1 MLSELARH
9 HAAGVFLSIT
19 TLDTELRKVMEPRTS
34 PPAARL
40 AAIRELAAAGIPVG
54 VNVAP
59 IIPGLTDHEMPAIL
73 KAAAEAGATS
83 AGYTVVR
90 LPYAV
95 APLFEKWLET
105 HFPDRKEKVLNRLRA
120 MRGGKLYDAQW
131 GKRFSGEGIFAEQ
144 IAQMFEVARRKAGI
158 QKRQA
163 ANFPRRHFVVQAAR
177 NFRYSPDV
185 QTLVEDFLQYLR
197 HERGQ
202 SDNTAKTYAALLGKF
217 TAWAAKQN
225 LTDWK
230 SVELKHLM
238 AFLQH
243 ERARP
248 LADEPE
254 ESTKRLSGESVYLEI
269 AALRAFYKF
278 AENEKFLPANI
289 AENLS
294 LPRRWKRLPKALS
307 NDEIAKL
314 LAPETPETPEN
325 LCDQAI
331 LELAYASGLRL
342 SELKNLRLEQLHL
355 DAGFINVIGKGN
367 KERVVPVGKKA
378 VESLNRYIEIGRPK
392 LVTAKSPANVF
403 LTKRGTPFAAVTLW
417 LHIKNRVRRA
427 GVERNI
433 TPHMLRH
440 SFATHLLEHGADL
453 RVIQEL
459 LGHANIS
466 TTEIYTHV
474 TGNRLREIH
483 RKFHPRA

>member
-1 MLSELARH
+1 M
-9 HAAGVFLSIT
+9 
-19 TLDTELRKVMEPRTS
+19 
-34 PPAARL
+34 
-40 AAIRELAAAGIPVG
+40 
-54 VNVAP
+54 
-59 IIPGLTDHEMPAIL
+59 
-73 KAAAEAGATS
+73 
-83 AGYTVVR
+83 
-90 LPYAV
+90 
-95 APLFEKWLET
+95 
-105 HFPDRKEKVLNRLRA
+105 
-120 MRGGKLYDAQW
+120 
-131 GKRFSGEGIFAEQ
+131 
-144 IAQMFEVARRKAGI
+144 
-158 QKRQA
+158 
-163 ANFPRRHFVVQAAR
+163 
-177 NFRYSPDV
+177 

-202 SDNTAKTYAALLGKF
+202 SDNTARTYAALLGKF
-217 TAWAAKQN
+217 TAWAETQK
-225 LTDWK
+225 LSDWRA
-230 SVELKHLM
+230 VELKHLM
-238 AFLQH
+238 AFLAQ
-243 ERARP
+243 ERTRNVLPAGRGKSPTSREATADPSPLGGAREN
-248 LADEPE
+248 AR
-254 ESTKRLSGESVYLEI
+254 RLSGESVYLEI

-278 AENEKFLPANI
+278 AENEKLLPANI

-307 NDEIAKL
+307 NDEITKL
-314 LAPETPETPEN
+314 LAPVKPETPQN

-367 KERVVPVGKKA
+367 KERVVPVGKTA
-378 VESLNRYIEIGRPK
+378 VAALNRFIETGRPK
-392 LVTAKSPANVF
+392 LVTPKSPANVF
-403 LTKRGTPFAAVTLW
+403 LTQRGTSFAAPTLW

-483 RKFHPRA
+483 RRFHPRA

>member
-1 MLSELARH
+1 VR
-9 HAAGVFLSIT
+9 AAPS
-19 TLDTELRKVMEPRTS
+19 
-34 PPAARL
+34 
-40 AAIRELAAAGIPVG
+40 
-54 VNVAP
+54 
-59 IIPGLTDHEMPAIL
+59 
-73 KAAAEAGATS
+73 
-83 AGYTVVR
+83 
-90 LPYAV
+90 
-95 APLFEKWLET
+95 
-105 HFPDRKEKVLNRLRA
+105 
-120 MRGGKLYDAQW
+120 
-131 GKRFSGEGIFAEQ
+131 
-144 IAQMFEVARRKAGI
+144 
-158 QKRQA
+158 
-163 ANFPRRHFVVQAAR
+163 
-177 NFRYSPDV
+177 FRYSPDV

-217 TAWAAKQN
+217 TGWADKQGLTAWSQ
-225 LTDWK
+225 
-230 SVELKHLM
+230 VELKHLM

-243 ERARP
+243 ERVRP
-248 LADEPE
+248 PADEPK
-254 ESTKRLSGESVYLEI
+254 ESAKRLSGESVYLEI

-278 AENEKFLPANI
+278 AENEKFLPANL

-307 NDEIAKL
+307 QDEITRL
-314 LAPETPETPEN
+314 LTPEAPETPEN
-325 LCDQAI
+325 ICDQAI
-331 LELAYASGLRL
+331 LELGYASGLRL
-342 SELKNLRLEQLHL
+342 SELKNLRLEQLHT
-355 DAGFINVIGKGN
+355 DAGFINIIGKGN
-367 KERVVPVGKKA
+367 KERVVPVGRQA
-378 VESLNRYIEIGRPK
+378 IAALNRYLEVARPK

-417 LHIKNRVRRA
+417 LRIKNRVRRT

-483 RKFHPRA
+483 RKFHPRP

>member
-1 MLSELARH
+1 MGYAR
-9 HAAGVFLSIT
+9 A
-19 TLDTELRKVMEPRTS
+19 
-34 PPAARL
+34 
-40 AAIRELAAAGIPVG
+40 
-54 VNVAP
+54 
-59 IIPGLTDHEMPAIL
+59 
-73 KAAAEAGATS
+73 
-83 AGYTVVR
+83 
-90 LPYAV
+90 
-95 APLFEKWLET
+95 
-105 HFPDRKEKVLNRLRA
+105 
-120 MRGGKLYDAQW
+120 
-131 GKRFSGEGIFAEQ
+131 
-144 IAQMFEVARRKAGI
+144 
-158 QKRQA
+158 
-163 ANFPRRHFVVQAAR
+163 
-177 NFRYSPDV
+177 V

-225 LTDWK
+225 LTDWHD
-230 SVELKHLM
+230 VELKHLM
-238 AFLQH
+238 AFLSH
-243 ERARP
+243 ERVRGASTGRPSAREGAAP
-248 LADEPE
+248 KPA
-254 ESTKRLSGESVYLEI
+254 RRMSGESVYLEI

-278 AENEKFLPANI
+278 AENEKILPANP

-307 NDEIAKL
+307 SDEIKKL
-314 LAPETPETPEN
+314 LEPEKPETPES

-378 VESLNRYIEIGRPK
+378 VEALNRYIEAGRPK
-392 LVTAKSPANVF
+392 LVTPKSPANVF
-403 LTKRGTPFAAVTLW
+403 LTQRGTAFASVTLW

-459 LGHANIS
+459 LGHASIG

-474 TGNRLREIH
+474 AGSRLREVH